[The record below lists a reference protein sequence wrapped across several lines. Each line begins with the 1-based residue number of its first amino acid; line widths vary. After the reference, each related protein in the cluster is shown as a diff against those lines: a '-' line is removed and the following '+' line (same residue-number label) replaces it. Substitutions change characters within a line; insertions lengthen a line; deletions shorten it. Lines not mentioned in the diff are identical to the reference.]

1 MLAFQRD
8 GSHTLKKM
16 SLGCETA
23 RNLIQPLKRYLCTSQ
38 REGEIIYN
46 DKFPK
51 PNALKRE
58 REVFCFR
65 EIFLFSLCLS
75 FHPGLEGGAA
85 VVGPGGL
92 IPDPAFLNPTHLPR
106 AQGRAQVGSVP
117 PTCHPPPPARE
128 PRWQHQGR
136 SLR

>member
-1 MLAFQRD
+1 MPAFQRD

-38 REGEIIYN
+38 RDGEIIYN

-85 VVGPGGL
+85 VVGLGGL
-92 IPDPAFLNPTHLPR
+92 IPDPAFLNPTRLPR
-106 AQGRAQVGSVP
+106 AQGLCPSGVCASHLP
-117 PTCHPPPPARE
+117 PSPSS
-128 PRWQHQGR
+128 QGTQMAA
-136 SLR
+136 SG